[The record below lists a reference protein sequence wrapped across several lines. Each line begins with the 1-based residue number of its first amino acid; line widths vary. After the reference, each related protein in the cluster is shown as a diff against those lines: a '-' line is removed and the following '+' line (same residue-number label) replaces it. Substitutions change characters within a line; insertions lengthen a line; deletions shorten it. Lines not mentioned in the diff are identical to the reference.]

1 MTDVKSVPAKH
12 ADSEHA
18 SSADHS
24 YTQNIPDTPLTRGH
38 KKKARTRQILLDA
51 AMQIYAELGVTG
63 LTLNDLATKANVS
76 NGTIYNYFKTREE
89 VLSAVGLELAD
100 QFSLSIS
107 FLSQHIESGSQRLVI
122 GLRMFV
128 LRALREPSWAK
139 ALIHVVHFD
148 QGIRSTLANYIRGD
162 LQAGLQEGVLDY
174 EDEDLALSMVVFSTM
189 GRLIG
194 VVEGMHVE
202 GQDIKHAAMVLRA
215 LGADTATANR
225 LARLELPPFSA

>member
-1 MTDVKSVPAKH
+1 MSDAKH
-12 ADSEHA
+12 DAALHDSPAHA
-18 SSADHS
+18 VSADDLS
-24 YTQNIPDTPLTRGH
+24 AQDAADAPLTRGH

-51 AMQIYAELGVTG
+51 ALQIYAELGVTG
-63 LTLNDLATKANVS
+63 LTLNDLAAKANVS

-89 VLSAVGLELAD
+89 VLSAVGIELAD

-107 FLSQHIESGSQRLVI
+107 FLSQHVESGSQRLVI

-174 EDEDLALSMVVFSTM
+174 EDQDLALSMVVFSTM

-194 VVEGMHVE
+194 VVEGVHIE

-215 LGADTATANR
+215 LGADAATANR
-225 LARLELPPFSA
+225 LARLALPPFST

>member
-1 MTDVKSVPAKH
+1 MTDVKNVTAKH
-12 ADSEHA
+12 ADSEYA

-24 YTQNIPDTPLTRGH
+24 STQNIADTPLTRGH

-63 LTLNDLATKANVS
+63 LTLNDLAAKANVS

-100 QFSLSIS
+100 QFSLIIS
-107 FLSQHIESGSQRLVI
+107 SLSQHVDSGSQRIVI

-128 LRALREPSWAK
+128 QRALREPSWAK

-148 QGIRSTLANYIRGD
+148 QGIRSTLANYIRDD
-162 LQAGLQEGVLDY
+162 LQAGLQEGILDY
-174 EDEDLALSMVVFSTM
+174 EDEELALSMLVFSTM
-189 GRLIG
+189 GRFISI
-194 VVEGMHVE
+194 VEGRHIDNH
-202 GQDIKHAAMVLRA
+202 DIKHAAMVLRA
-215 LGADTATANR
+215 LGADAATANAM
-225 LARLELPPFSA
+225 ARLDFPSLSN